1 MNRIW
6 YISPSNQSANIGIG
20 SYGSEQEQMYAL
32 ALEIAPHLD
41 RAGVSFIMP
50 ERNAALNQRVRQSN
64 EMGCC
69 FHLALHSNAGGRG
82 QAYGPVALYYSE
94 TGRDFAEKL
103 TDALLALRQHSNRS
117 YHVKQQKSLYELRNT
132 KAPAVLLEVD
142 FHDSQVGAEFITSRR
157 REIGEAIAKVIIA
170 ADGKQFIQAGPNEML
185 EEAVRLGLFG
195 ENPDWDAPVVC
206 RDLAHLAL
214 RLRQLLGGG

>member
-103 TDALLALRQHSNRS
+103 TDALLALGQHSNRS

-195 ENPDWDAPVVC
+195 ENPDWDAPVVR